1 MKKPL
6 TYLAVLLCL
15 ASAGA
20 PLRGQSEDGT
30 APRSTATGEERALL
44 QPGDVVRLRIWRE
57 PDLSGE
63 YTVDEDGVVVFPL
76 LGPRAVRAESP
87 ISLRDS
93 LIAAYRGYLRNPSV
107 EVTFLR
113 RVTILGAVRQPGL
126 YPVDPTMTV
135 ADAIALAGGI
145 TAEGKRTTVQVMRD
159 GRRLD
164 AEIDRQAAI
173 ADTPIRSGDQLFV
186 PERSWI
192 SRNTPIVATMIS
204 AAVSL
209 LIAFAHR

>member
-1 MKKPL
+1 MKRYLKL
-6 TYLAVLLCL
+6 LAVLLCVQSL
-15 ASAGA
+15 PA
-20 PLRGQSEDGT
+20 PLRAQASDPLPDT
-30 APRSTATGEERALL
+30 ANPAAAERALL
-44 QPGDVVRLRIWRE
+44 QPGDIVRLRIWRE
-57 PDLSGE
+57 PDLSGD
-63 YTVDEDGVVVFPL
+63 YPVDEDGVVVFPL
-76 LGPRAVRAESP
+76 LGARGVRSASP
-87 ISLRDS
+87 VSLRDS
-93 LIAAYRGYLRNPSV
+93 LVAAYRGYLRNPSV

-145 TAEGKRTTVQVMRD
+145 TSDGKRTTVQVMR
-159 GRRLD
+159 GGHRLD
-164 AEIDRQAAI
+164 AQIDRQTAI

-204 AAVSL
+204 ATVSL
-209 LIAFAHR
+209 LIAFARR